1 MSNYFLK
8 ALTDEA
14 LKKYPCRNG
23 NGISHTDIA
32 RELHLDPADVKAV
45 FRQKD
50 NGAKHP
56 KLNVVQAVA
65 RKLNVEGLMPRWLCD
80 NGEAGEEAEAKNT
93 ELKLMLEEANAR
105 IAELEAKLANV
116 QHGANKHLPPIK
128 QQKHKADDLL
138 EWLKERNGFD
148 GDATALA
155 KAWKPDD
162 APGRTTTAL
171 LLKQLKDAGHIEI
184 VRHGPKGTE
193 IKLKTA

>member
-1 MSNYFLK
+1 MNNYFL
-8 ALTDEA
+8 EA
-14 LKKYPCRNG
+14 LREEAAKKYPGKCG
-23 NGISHTDIA
+23 KGISHQTLGA
-32 RELHLDPADVKAV
+32 KLRLDPADVRAV
-45 FRQKD
+45 F
-50 NGAKHP
+50 NGDKKP
-56 KLNVVQAVA
+56 KLGVIHELAKELKLEALAV
-65 RKLNVEGLMPRWLCD
+65 RWLYS
-80 NGEAGEEAEAKNT
+80 NGEVTEEVEAQNA
-93 ELKLMLEEANAR
+93 ELKLMLEEASAR

-116 QHGANKHLPPIK
+116 QSGANKHLPPVK

-138 EWLKERNGFD
+138 EWLKEHNGFD

-162 APGRTTTAL
+162 APGRTTTVL

>member
-1 MSNYFLK
+1 MNNYFL
-8 ALTDEA
+8 EA
-14 LKKYPCRNG
+14 LREEAAKKYPGKCG
-23 NGISHTDIA
+23 KGISHQTLGA
-32 RELHLDPADVKAV
+32 KLRLDPADVRAV
-45 FRQKD
+45 F
-50 NGAKHP
+50 NGDKKP
-56 KLNVVQAVA
+56 KLGVIHELAKELKLEALAV
-65 RKLNVEGLMPRWLCD
+65 RWLYS
-80 NGEAGEEAEAKNT
+80 NGEVTEEVEAQNA

-116 QHGANKHLPPIK
+116 QSGANKHLPPVK

-138 EWLKERNGFD
+138 EWLKEHNGFD

-162 APGRTTTAL
+162 APGRTTTVL

-193 IKLKTA
+193 IKLKMA

>member
-1 MSNYFLK
+1 MNNYFL
-8 ALTDEA
+8 EA
-14 LKKYPCRNG
+14 LKKEAMKKYPCRSG
-23 NGISHTDIA
+23 NGISHTDLA
-32 RELHLDPADVKAV
+32 RELHLDPTDVKAV
-45 FRQKD
+45 FRGEK
-50 NGAKHP
+50 KP
-56 KLNVVQAVA
+56 KLNVINEVA
-65 RKLNVEGLMPRWLCD
+65 RKLNVEGLAARWLCG
-80 NGEAGEEAEAKNT
+80 NGEVTEEVEAQNT

-162 APGRTTTAL
+162 APGRTTTVL